1 MITRIN
7 AALAA
12 LLVLALIVLAV
23 VLVGGGRVLPWTTDA
38 ERRVDTYADV
48 QAAATRAV
56 LAFLD
61 VDYRHMEEK
70 QQTVEELSTGSFK
83 EQYAG
88 TAVTLKAAAEQ
99 AQAVSRGDVR
109 WVGLRSV
116 RGDTATAMVAANVVV
131 SNASTRK
138 QKASDACP
146 HAGAAC
152 DKYRFVV
159 TLTDTAGG
167 WKMSDLAGVS

>member
-12 LLVLALIVLAV
+12 LLVLALILLAV
-23 VLVGGGRVLPWTTDA
+23 VLIGGSRVLPWTTDA
-38 ERRVDTYADV
+38 EKRVDAYADV
-48 QAAATRAV
+48 QAAATRSV

-61 VDYRHMEEK
+61 VDYHHMEQK
-70 QQTVEELSTGSFK
+70 QQAVEDLSTGSFK

-99 AQAVSRGDVR
+99 AKAVSKGDVR

-116 RGDTATAMVAANVVV
+116 KGDTATAMVAANVVV
-131 SNASTRK
+131 SNASTTK
-138 QKASDACP
+138 QKATDACP

-159 TLTDTAGG
+159 TLTRTGDG